1 VFDNDYKFTCT
12 ERFLNYV
19 KYDTQSDENS
29 KSFPSTEKQKILLAD
44 LAEELKKIGL
54 EDAHMDEW
62 GYVMATLPSNLPEG
76 KNKNVPT
83 IALIAHVDTSPSV
96 TGKDVKPVVHKNYQS
111 GNIKLQNEGRV
122 IKESENPD
130 LKNMKGFDIITTDGT
145 TLLGADDK
153 AGVAEIMDA
162 VNYLV
167 THPDVRHGVVKVCFT
182 PDEEVGRG
190 TEKIDLKKLGAKYGY
205 TVDGQS
211 RGEIEIETF
220 SADAVVIKFIGKNI
234 HPGYAKGKMINSIKI
249 ASAFI
254 DSLPKEELSPETTEG
269 REGYVHPLAF
279 NGNEE
284 QTILRFIIRDFDTD
298 RLKEHED
305 LLKNLAEETV
315 KKFTGSKLEFEI
327 IKQYRNMK
335 EVLDSHPKVTEYA
348 VEALNRLG
356 IEPIM
361 HPIRGG
367 TDGSKLCF
375 MGLPTPNI
383 FAGGHSFHS
392 QLEWI
397 AKQDMEMAVRT
408 IVEICKVWEERG

>member
-130 LKNMKGFDIITTDGT
+130 FKNMKGFDIITTDGT

>member
-1 VFDNDYKFTCT
+1 MFDNDYKFTCT

-162 VNYLV
+162 INYLV
-167 THPDVRHGVVKVCFT
+167 THPDVKHGVVKVCFT